1 MESMSIKLPRALSAK
16 VSRLAKRR
24 NVSRTEVVRD
34 ALEAYTAQ
42 EGASAGSAAS
52 DLKGCLKGLP
62 RDLSTNRKHL
72 KGYGE

>member
-1 MESMSIKLPRALSAK
+1 MDSWSIKLPRTLSAK

-24 NVSRTEVVRD
+24 NVSRTEIVRD
-34 ALEAYTAQ
+34 ALEAYTS
-42 EGASAGSAAS
+42 EDRLSASSAVS

-62 RDLSTNRKHL
+62 RDLSTNHKYL